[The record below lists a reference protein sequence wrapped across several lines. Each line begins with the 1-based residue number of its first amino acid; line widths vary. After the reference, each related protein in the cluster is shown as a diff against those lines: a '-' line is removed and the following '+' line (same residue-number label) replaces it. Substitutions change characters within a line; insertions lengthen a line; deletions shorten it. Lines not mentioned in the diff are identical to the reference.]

1 MYIMFLNIECAQTV
15 DHLFRNCMVLWE
27 KEYFLTSNL
36 LYIRNVLFLVQHT
49 IITILYIRSEQNG
62 NGICDDHL
70 GLIIFRTQCGIWT
83 QKAHDYDKK

>member
-1 MYIMFLNIECAQTV
+1 MYIMFLNIECAQSV

-49 IITILYIRSEQNG
+49 IIAILYIGLSKMGTEFVT
-62 NGICDDHL
+62 IIYFL
-70 GLIIFRTQCGIWT
+70 GLIIFRTQCGI
-83 QKAHDYDKK
+83 